1 MGKFQIWIV
10 AKWGI
15 IHIDNQPTYLYL
27 TNTGPYSLKHYLPPF
42 TALVSF
48 HDPFGNVVKVG
59 MVIGPISKVESIVVP
74 QYIYSQPIIIHM
86 IPHTHTLVTYVK
98 GFAE

>member
-1 MGKFQIWIV
+1 
-10 AKWGI
+10 
-15 IHIDNQPTYLYL
+15 
-27 TNTGPYSLKHYLPPF
+27 
-42 TALVSF
+42 
-48 HDPFGNVVKVG
+48 VG